1 MELDPFENLPEEII
15 LYNCNLMTNEE
26 LDNFV
31 RLNKNNLRICQEVL
45 NKRKE
50 IRKSESNIPL
60 SSNVIKHSDPLEKGV
75 NHIEIINNDLNVEV
89 IYNTDSLYI
98 EFQDKS
104 NTFIISIDMES
115 DKIPQF
121 IQFLENLHQ
130 GENKFEYLTIFIY
143 SYSVQIYQDDFSFKA
158 KCSYDNFLLILS
170 DMINYIKRRYYN
182 LRLGINST

>member
-60 SSNVIKHSDPLEKGV
+60 SSNVIKHSDPLEKGI

-98 EFQDKS
+98 EFQGRR
-104 NTFIISIDMES
+104 N
-115 DKIPQF
+115 
-121 IQFLENLHQ
+121 NLYH
-130 GENKFEYLTIFIY
+130 TIY
-143 SYSVQIYQDDFSFKA
+143 
-158 KCSYDNFLLILS
+158 ILA
-170 DMINYIKRRYYN
+170 
-182 LRLGINST
+182 